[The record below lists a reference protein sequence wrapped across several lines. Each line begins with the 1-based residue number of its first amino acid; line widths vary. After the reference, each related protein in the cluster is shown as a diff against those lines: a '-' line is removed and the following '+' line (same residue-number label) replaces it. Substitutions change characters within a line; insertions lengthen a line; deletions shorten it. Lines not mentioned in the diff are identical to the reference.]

1 MKECHGIDIYCL
13 KVKTT
18 VQKLKKKTI
27 IVKNEDDC
35 CLKMKESLVIDID
48 CLKMKTTVQK

>member
-35 CLKMKESLVIDID
+35 CLKMKEFHDIDTD
-48 CLKMKTTVQK
+48 CLKLKTTV

>member
-27 IVKNEDDC
+27 IVRNEDDC
-35 CLKMKESLVIDID
+35 CLKMKEFHDIDTD
-48 CLKMKTTVQK
+48 CLKLKTTV